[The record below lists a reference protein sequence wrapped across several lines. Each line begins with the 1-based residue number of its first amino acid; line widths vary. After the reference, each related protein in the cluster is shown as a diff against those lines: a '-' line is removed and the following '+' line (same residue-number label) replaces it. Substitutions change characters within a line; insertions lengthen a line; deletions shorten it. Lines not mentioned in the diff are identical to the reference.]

1 MTESRRQQAGTE
13 GFTESEAGEL
23 ARGFDEQNEDRR
35 GNFRPRPVLVQA
47 LGSFGA
53 PNWGVLVGER
63 AHEFTIASPR
73 GLREGERVV
82 IFDEEAPG
90 GTRDIACIV
99 TATRLANRPG
109 DEQLKLVINYMVSE
123 QTDPA

>member
-1 MTESRRQQAGTE
+1 MTESRRQAGTE
-13 GFTESEAGEL
+13 GFTEAEAGEL
-23 ARGFDEQNEDRR
+23 ARGFDEQDEDRR

-47 LGSFGA
+47 LDNFGA

-63 AHEFTIASPR
+63 EHEFTIASPR

-82 IFDEEAPG
+82 IFDDDAPAG
-90 GTRDIACIV
+90 ARDIACIV

-109 DEQLKLVINYMVSE
+109 DERLKLIINYMVTE
-123 QTDPA
+123 DRG